1 MSELN
6 MEYVR
11 KDCELLIKSF
21 ESRCPVANTDHKMRI
36 EPLNFEQLY
45 IYDITDNRH
54 FIFNNFASYDLISIP
69 GSPNRIRN
77 DTMKAVCS
85 ARLRYLCFVTSTSLQ
100 QLSRNT
106 NISPSNLYKYA
117 EGTVLPKL
125 TAVMSI
131 CKFFDVPMDYFSV
144 GKSTEGD
151 YYVFY

>member
-1 MSELN
+1 MSKTN
-6 MEYVR
+6 IEYVKFINR
-11 KDCELLIKSF
+11 TLIENF

-36 EPLNFEQLY
+36 EQITLEQLY

-69 GSPNRIRN
+69 GSPNKIRV

-85 ARLRYLCFVTSTSLQ
+85 ARLRYLCFSTSTSLQ
-100 QLSRNT
+100 ELSRKT

-125 TAVMSI
+125 TAVMNI
-131 CKFFDVPMDYFSV
+131 CKFFGVPMDYFSV

-151 YYVFY
+151 WYVFY